1 MYIYIYTFI
10 YCTRTYTNCVSNRW
24 WRVAN
29 QKSQSTF
36 ISGIVAVRLLARL
49 EQELGRPLWE
59 VSPALNDK
67 VKR

>member
-1 MYIYIYTFI
+1 MYIYMYTCI
-10 YCTRTYTNCVSNRW
+10 YCTHTYRNCASNRW

-29 QKSQSTF
+29 QKSQSTC

-49 EQELGRPLWE
+49 EQELGRPLWK
-59 VSPALNDK
+59 VSPALNNK